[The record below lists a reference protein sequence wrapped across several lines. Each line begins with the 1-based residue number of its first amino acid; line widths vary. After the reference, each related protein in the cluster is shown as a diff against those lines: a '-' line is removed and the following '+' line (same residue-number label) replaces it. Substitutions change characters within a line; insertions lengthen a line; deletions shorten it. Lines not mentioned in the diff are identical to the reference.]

1 VSNIPKVA
9 SHSGR
14 YTLDSTVPSIT
25 SADPQTK
32 TILSEKKHL
41 LTSLLCGGLVA
52 LLAVGN
58 YIWWIQNY
66 LVSDS
71 WALLGAIGDPSWSLT
86 HLLPFQQYPVT
97 INSTRY
103 YAPVLISVYWFSLK
117 FCGFSPE
124 RLHLLQIALHLCT
137 SILLFSAVLQ
147 LTGSQLKATAAGAI
161 FAVHFAST
169 ECVGWWGSISHSS
182 AGLFGVLSLT
192 LYVRHLQTKR
202 RIWWF
207 GSLISLVTASLTQ
220 VTALPWFAILA
231 CLDLFHSWKTCNRQG
246 VKWRLLILGALL
258 LALLVVQLQSVN
270 LFKPG
275 SYSYRFGPWVI
286 RNVFF
291 YPVSTIVPMLEG
303 PSYSLTRDLV
313 LAPIQRD
320 AFTRLMTMNDA
331 FSMLLA
337 SGLTVVTV
345 ALLWATGNWLVR
357 FSVVSFFVATTP
369 FLLVNGHGY
378 RYLYVPLMFFSL
390 AASTILIDLGRDL
403 WTRSRLGAF
412 AFFAILPIFIVLS
425 AAESQRQLFWW
436 QQAGYVAHKS
446 LLQLKEM
453 QPEFPHGAK
462 VVFGGLPDT
471 LHNTNA
477 QVWRN
482 GMAEAV
488 RVVYGDPALKVEAY
502 TKEEVKRLFR
512 EELKGAPNTYG
523 FIWDD
528 WQFKKIAP

>member
-1 VSNIPKVA
+1 MQSI
-9 SHSGR
+9 
-14 YTLDSTVPSIT
+14 TPSIP
-25 SADPQTK
+25 SAESQTNTAFPK
-32 TILSEKKHL
+32 KLSFI
-41 LTSLLCGGLVA
+41 SCLLCGGLVA

-71 WALLGAIGDPSWSLT
+71 WALLGAIGDPSWNLT

-117 FCGFSPE
+117 LGGFSPE

-137 SILLFSAVLQ
+137 SVLLFSAVLQ
-147 LTGSQLKATAAGAI
+147 LTGSRLKATAAGAI

-192 LYVRHLQTKR
+192 LYIRHLQTNR

-207 GSLISLVTASLTQ
+207 GSLVSLVAASLTQ

-231 CLDLFHSWKTCNRQG
+231 CLDLFHSWKTGNRQG
-246 VKWRLLILGALL
+246 VKRRLLILGALL
-258 LALLVVQLQSVN
+258 LALLFVQLQSVN
-270 LFKPG
+270 LSKPG

-286 RNVFF
+286 RNLFF
-291 YPVSTIVPMLEG
+291 YPVSTVVPMLEG
-303 PSYSLTRDLV
+303 PSYSLTRDLA
-313 LAPIQRD
+313 LAPVQRD

-337 SGLTVVTV
+337 SGLTMVAV
-345 ALLWATGNWLVR
+345 ALLWAAGSWLVR
-357 FSVVSFFVATTP
+357 FSVVAFFVATTP

-390 AASTILIDLGRDL
+390 AAVTILVDLYREL
-403 WTRSRLGAF
+403 WTRSRLA
-412 AFFAILPIFIVLS
+412 ALAVLAILPLFVTLS
-425 AAESQRQLFWW
+425 TVESQRQLFWW

-446 LLQLKEM
+446 LVQIKEM
-453 QPEFPHGAK
+453 QPEFPRDAK
-462 VVFGGLPDT
+462 VIFGGLPDT

-488 RVVYGDPALKVEAY
+488 RVVYGNPALNIEAY
-502 TKEEVKRLFR
+502 TKEEVERLFR

-523 FIWDD
+523 FVWDN
-528 WQFKKIAP
+528 WQFKRIAP